1 MLVFAQISD
10 VHVGQDRGDGGARA
24 AERTRRVMAYLN
36 GLPGQLD
43 AILVTGDLADHGTEE
58 EYREAAALLTS
69 PRPVLTCPGNHDERT
84 AYRRHFLGENTSGAD
99 ATAPVNRAHHL
110 PGATFLMC
118 DSSVPGRHDGLLDDV
133 TLAWLDRELADSPP
147 DVPAFVAFHH
157 PPLPLHIPYV
167 DEIRQFQA
175 ERLEKVLDQYDHVV
189 SLLCGHAHTAATT
202 TFAGL
207 PLLAAP
213 GVVSTLT
220 LPSECG
226 DEDGPINFG
235 LPPMVAFHVLD
246 ETNRVTT
253 HFRAVP
259 TDAG

>member
-10 VHVGQDRGDGGARA
+10 VHLGQDRGYGGARA

-36 GLPGQLD
+36 GLPGRLD
-43 AILVTGDLADHGTEE
+43 AILATGDIADHGTEE
-58 EYREAAALLTS
+58 EYREAAAILTS
-69 PRPVLTCPGNHDERT
+69 PLPVLTCPGNHDERA
-84 AYRRHFLGENTSGAD
+84 AYRRHFLGEDSSGAD
-99 ATAPVNRAHHL
+99 ATTPVNRAHRL

-118 DSSVPGRHDGLLDDV
+118 DSSVPGRGEGLLDDV
-133 TLAWLDRELADSPP
+133 TLAWLDGELADSPQ

-157 PPLPLHIPYV
+157 PPLPLHIPSV
-167 DEIRQFQA
+167 DAIRQFQA
-175 ERLEKVLDQYDHVV
+175 ERLEKVLDRYDHVV
-189 SLLCGHAHTAATT
+189 ALLCGHAHTAATT

-220 LPSECG
+220 LPGESG
-226 DEDGPINFG
+226 SQDDPLNYD

-246 ETNRVTT
+246 DTNRVTT
-253 HFRAVP
+253 HFRTVP
-259 TDAG
+259 AGAS